1 MPMKPIRNAA
11 WFSGTI
17 LISCLF
23 LFYFFGSSR
32 PGKQAAYQV
41 KPDSLKKLFTA
52 WKKLHPSERL
62 FLHHDKPLY
71 QPGETV
77 WFSVFLA
84 EETRLSRPSL
94 SEIAYVEILNPKG
107 SIEKTYTLIARGGKA
122 DGDFSLPEDAP
133 GGIWKFKAY
142 TRWSQS
148 QNRELVREFQVQEVS
163 LPTFKLRLDW
173 ERQAY
178 KTGDKAEARFEA
190 FDLNNQA
197 LSGARLQI
205 DLLAGDQNL
214 YHEEASTNPEGKFA
228 VRFTVPAIPEGS
240 KPVLNITLSRGD
252 ETESISRS
260 LPLSDPNLLVSLF
273 PEGGDF
279 IQNRN
284 TRMAFMVRKP
294 DSTSADAEGW
304 LVNQRNEK
312 LQMVRTFHRG
322 MGSFRFTPKAG
333 DSYAIEWNG
342 GIRTALPEPLE
353 SGFYLQAEGEANAIQ
368 VEAGAP
374 ANDALFLVAQMRGKW
389 LWEKR
394 SNGPT
399 KQFTA
404 RIPVSDW
411 PAGVVKLS
419 LFDGR
424 GLLRCERMVFV
435 NLDKR
440 LKIKITTDKERYQ
453 PRERISANVLVSDER
468 GIPVPGLVSLAVV
481 NDALLSLAEDKQGN
495 LVSSWLLEQDLD
507 TKLEDPKF
515 YFSKDPK
522 ARQAL
527 DLVML
532 TYGWRG
538 LSWKQVLE
546 EPLENSAVRPEK
558 AIIAGTVMNAMENR
572 PLANARLVFGKRT
585 VYADTNGHFQLPFV
599 DLTKPLILQI
609 SDGKKGQVQ
618 TETITAYSD
627 AMVLYYNAYPVVYE
641 KMIPM
646 AAMAENAG
654 DGNFNAADAK
664 VMRRGNRAQPMPAPA
679 PKQAV
684 NPRRKIE
691 KERDEIGGAP
701 VPPGRFVPRRGP
713 GFMPPVVEP
722 PAVVYHLK
730 RAFPNLA
737 PPKSTLRT
745 DFRTTLYWSGIQE
758 LDRNGRASVVFFAGD
773 DISSYRISAQA
784 AGPDGLLGEGN
795 SLFYTELPFS
805 VSARLP
811 VEISLGDE
819 ARLSVQVKNKTD
831 QNQTFKLN
839 IQLPATLK
847 ALSTPPAEVLVAAGK
862 TKEILLPLSALAA
875 ADSNKIRLEIGSGQ
889 DKDIWERN
897 LRIVP
902 RGYPVSLSFSG
913 RAMKNGYYAQIEKMV
928 PGSLKVH
935 ATAFPD
941 VTSDLL
947 KGVESILAEPFGC
960 FEQTSMTSYPNVLV
974 LSYLKQA
981 SNPNPALV
989 SNAEVLLE
997 KGYRKLTSFETKQ
1010 KGYEWFGGTPAHEA
1024 LSAYGLMQFTE
1035 MKRHAN
1041 YVDQAM
1047 IDRTRDWLLSR
1058 RDGKG
1063 GFLRSAQA
1071 LDNFGRANEDVTN
1084 AYIVYSLAEA
1094 GSQQLDLEVKKV
1106 TERALETKD
1115 PYQLALVANTL
1126 WLLKQNEK
1134 AREVTAILTGLQ
1146 KENGSWVGLTHSIT
1160 YSTGQALEV
1169 ETTGFGILA
1178 LIRSNEADKAR
1189 IDKAVSFLCQQ
1200 RLGGGGFGNS
1210 QSTIVALKAL
1220 TAYVVFSK
1228 RAVEDGAFSLRVNDQ
1243 EAGKMDWKAGTQ
1255 KAISL
1260 TGWEKLLNEGRNR
1273 LEFDYSVLTDPLPF
1287 TLGIDYHTSLPPND
1301 PACKLELKTSLSHQQ
1316 IELGKPVQ
1324 LKVTLKNKT
1333 QEGLPMTMVCL
1344 SIPGGTSASPV
1355 TLRELKEKREVDF
1368 YETRGNKIF
1377 LYYRQMAPGEVRNIT
1392 LTLNTL
1398 VKGRYESSAASA
1410 YLYYT
1415 AERKTWQPGLQLEI
1429 R

>member
-1 MPMKPIRNAA
+1 MKPIRNAA
-11 WFSGTI
+11 WFGGSL

-23 LFYFFGSSR
+23 LFYYFGTSR

-41 KPDSLKKLFTA
+41 KPDSLKKLFMA
-52 WKKLHPSERL
+52 WKKLHPAERL

-84 EETRLSRPSL
+84 EEASLSRPSV

-107 SIEKTYTLIARGGKA
+107 SIEKTYNLIARGGKA
-122 DGDFSLPEDAP
+122 DGDFGLPEDAP
-133 GGIWKFKAY
+133 GGVWKFKAY

-148 QNRELVREFQVQEVS
+148 QNREYIREFQVQEVS
-163 LPTFKLRLDW
+163 LPTFKLSLDW

-197 LSGARLQI
+197 LAGARIQI
-205 DLLAGDQNL
+205 DLQAGDQNL
-214 YHEEASTNPEGKFA
+214 YHEEASTNPEGKFT
-228 VRFTVPAIPEGS
+228 VRFPVPALPGGS
-240 KPVLNITLSRGD
+240 KPVLNIQIFRGD

-312 LQMVRTFHRG
+312 LQLVRTFHRG

-333 DSYAIEWNG
+333 ESYTIEWNG
-342 GIRTALPEPLE
+342 GTRTALPEPLE
-353 SGFYLQAEGEANAIQ
+353 TGFFLQAETGENDIQ

-374 ANDALFLVAQMRGKW
+374 ANDALLLVAQMRGKW

-394 SNGPT
+394 SASS
-399 KQFTA
+399 KQIST

-435 NLDKR
+435 NARKQ
-440 LKIKITTDKERYQ
+440 LKVSIKTDKERYQ
-453 PRERISANVLVSDER
+453 PRERITGNIRVTDHK

-481 NDALLSLAEDKQGN
+481 NDALLSLADDKQGN

-507 TKLEDPKF
+507 AKLEEPKF
-515 YFSKDPK
+515 YFSNQPK
-522 ARQAL
+522 ASEAL

-546 EPLENSAVRPEK
+546 EPLEKSAVRPEK
-558 AIIAGTVMNAMENR
+558 AVIAGTVMNAMENR
-572 PLANARLVFGKRT
+572 PLPNARLTYGKRT
-585 VYADTNGHFQLPFV
+585 IYADTNGHFKLPFV
-599 DLTKPLILQI
+599 DLSKPLTLQI
-609 SDGKKGQVQ
+609 SDGKKGQIQ
-618 TETITAYSD
+618 SETITAYSD
-627 AMVLYYNAYPVVYE
+627 EMVLYYNAYPVVYE

-646 AAMAENAG
+646 AAMA
-654 DGNFNAADAK
+654 DGNFPEMNAADAK
-664 VMRRGNRAQPMPAPA
+664 VMRRGNRAQPMPAPV
-679 PKQAV
+679 PKKAV
-684 NPRRKIE
+684 NPRRKMDE
-691 KERDEIGGAP
+691 ERKAIGGAP
-701 VPPGRFVPRRGP
+701 VPPGRFAPKRGP

-730 RAFPNLA
+730 RSFPNLP

-745 DFRTTLYWSGIQE
+745 DFRTTLFWSGIMD
-758 LDRNGRASVVFFAGD
+758 LDLNGRAPFAFFAGD
-773 DISSYRISAQA
+773 DVSSYRITAQA
-784 AGPDGLLGEGN
+784 SGPDGLLGEGQD
-795 SLFYTELPFS
+795 LFYTELPFS
-805 VSARLP
+805 ISAKLP

-819 ARLSVQVKNKTD
+819 ARLSVMVKNKTA

-839 IQLPATLK
+839 IQLPAALK
-847 ALSTPPAEVLVAAGK
+847 SLSTPPGEVLVAAGK
-862 TKEILLPLSALAA
+862 TKEILLPVSALAA
-875 ADSNKIRLEIGSGQ
+875 GDSNKIRLEIGTGQ
-889 DKDIWERN
+889 DVDTWERN

-902 RGYPVSLSFSG
+902 RGYPVHLSFSG
-913 RAMKNGYYAQIEKMV
+913 RSMKNGYYAQIEKMV

-974 LSYLKQA
+974 LNYLKQ
-981 SNPNPALV
+981 SSQPNPTLV

-997 KGYRKLTSFETKQ
+997 KGYKKLTSFETKQ

-1035 MKRHAN
+1035 MKRHAS

-1106 TERALETKD
+1106 TDKALETKD

-1126 WLLKQNEK
+1126 WLLKQTDK
-1134 AREVTAILTGLQ
+1134 AREVTALLTGLQ

-1169 ETTGFGILA
+1169 ETTGFSILA
-1178 LIRSNEADKAR
+1178 LIRSGEADKAR

-1200 RLGGGGFGNS
+1200 RQGGGGFGNS

-1220 TAYVVFSK
+1220 TSYVVYSK
-1228 RAVEDGAFSLRVNDQ
+1228 RAAEDGAFSLRVNDQ
-1243 EAGKMDWKAGTQ
+1243 DAGKMDWKAGLQ

-1260 TGWEKLLNEGRNR
+1260 GGWEKLLVEGRNR

-1287 TLGIDYHTSLPPND
+1287 TLGIDYFTSLPPND
-1301 PACKLELKTSLSHQQ
+1301 PACKVELQTSLSHKQ

-1324 LKVTLKNKT
+1324 LKVMLKNKT
-1333 QEGLPMTMVCL
+1333 PDGLPMTMVCL

-1355 TLRELKEKREVDF
+1355 TLRELMEKKEVDF

-1377 LYYRQMAPGEVRNIT
+1377 LYYRQLKPGEIRNIT

-1415 AERKTWQPGLQLEI
+1415 AERKTWQPGLPLEI
-1429 R
+1429 Q